1 MEPIIAPSILSAN
14 FAYLEKDI
22 KAAEKGGADYFH
34 IDVMDGHFVPNISYG
49 PIMARTMK
57 KITDVPLDA
66 HLMITN
72 PDKYIPDFVKAGVE
86 LIVPHIE
93 APYDVYRTVQ
103 YICKLGAQAGIALN
117 PATPAEQIIPL
128 IDTIDL
134 VLVMSV
140 CPGYGGQKF
149 IPSALDKVRKIREI
163 ADELKPS
170 IHVALDGGVTLD
182 NITEIFNAGANFMVT
197 GSAVFRTEN
206 IEQAVRDLKGAMVRK

>member
-14 FAYLEKDI
+14 FAHLEKDI
-22 KAAEKGGADYFH
+22 KAAERGGADYFH

-49 PIMARTMK
+49 PIMARTLK

-117 PATPAEQIIPL
+117 PATPVELIVPL
-128 IDTIDL
+128 IDRIDL
-134 VLVMSV
+134 VLSNIF
-140 CPGYGGQKF
+140 GG
-149 IPSALDKVRKIREI
+149 
-163 ADELKPS
+163 
-170 IHVALDGGVTLD
+170 
-182 NITEIFNAGANFMVT
+182 
-197 GSAVFRTEN
+197 
-206 IEQAVRDLKGAMVRK
+206 